1 MLRLSVIIP
10 VYNGEKCL
18 PMLIES
24 FRAQDVA
31 QEDYELLFVDDG
43 SSDSSVSL
51 IEQYSKEFSNI
62 RLMRHEKNLR
72 LASTCNT
79 GLDYAKGAYLW
90 FVDQDDRVE
99 SGSIG
104 LLLKEV
110 ESRKL
115 DLLLFNFRRMNQN
128 GEVKASPKV
137 FEDADEMDGVSFI
150 SKYFP
155 ANFDDYLLGY
165 RWRALFSKEYLLKQG
180 IRFIDGMMYDD
191 TTILF
196 KSIIYANHIASLSGY
211 YYYYCVNDAS
221 ITYARGKK
229 GERIFEFAFLVG
241 NEVTDF
247 AKKVQSINDSWA
259 RILRQRAKKYYN
271 GFVLDL
277 LRTSKNERHKFY
289 ELIRANDEVVGEV
302 KPELNVLGKMLL
314 MPLIGRLL
322 AETLSCVY
330 RLKHG
335 KL

>member
-1 MLRLSVIIP
+1 MLRLSVVIP

-24 FRAQDVA
+24 LLDQDLA
-31 QEDYELLFVDDG
+31 DEDYELLFVDDG
-43 SSDSSVSL
+43 SPDNSVSL
-51 IEQYSKEFSNI
+51 IERYSKEYRNI
-62 RLMRHEKNLR
+62 RLVRHGKNLR
-72 LASTCNT
+72 LASACNT
-79 GLDYAKGAYLW
+79 GLDHARGAYIW
-90 FVDQDDRVE
+90 FVDQDDRIVPNCM
-99 SGSIG
+99 G
-104 LLLKEV
+104 LLLQMA
-110 ESRKL
+110 ESQKL
-115 DLLLFNFRRMNQN
+115 DLLVFNFRRMNQN

-137 FEDADEMDGVSFI
+137 FEDTDEMDGVSFL

-155 ANFDDYLLGY
+155 TNFDDYLLGY

-196 KSIIYANHIASLSGY
+196 KSIIYANHIASSSGY
-211 YYYYCVNDAS
+211 FYYYCVNDAS

-247 AKKVQSINDSWA
+247 AQKVQSINDSWA

-277 LRTSKNERHKFY
+277 LRTSKKERHKFY

-335 KL
+335 RL

>member
-1 MLRLSVIIP
+1 MLRLSVVIP

-24 FRAQDVA
+24 LLDQDLA
-31 QEDYELLFVDDG
+31 DEDYELLFVDDG
-43 SSDSSVSL
+43 STDNSVSL
-51 IEQYSKEFSNI
+51 IERYSKEYRNI
-62 RLMRHEKNLR
+62 RLVRHGKNLR
-72 LASTCNT
+72 LASACNT
-79 GLDYAKGAYLW
+79 GLDHARGAYIW
-90 FVDQDDRVE
+90 FVDQDDRIVPNCM
-99 SGSIG
+99 G
-104 LLLKEV
+104 LLLQMA
-110 ESRKL
+110 ESQKL
-115 DLLLFNFRRMNQN
+115 DLLVFNFRRMNQN

-137 FEDADEMDGVSFI
+137 FEDTDEMDGVSFI

-155 ANFDDYLLGY
+155 TNFDNYLLGY
-165 RWRALFSKEYLLKQG
+165 RWRALFSKEYLLRQG

-196 KSIIYANHIASLSGY
+196 KSIIYANHIASSSGY

-247 AKKVQSINDSWA
+247 AQKVQSINDSWA
-259 RILRQRAKKYYN
+259 KILRQRAKKYYN

-277 LRTSKNERHKFY
+277 LRTSKKERRRFY
-289 ELIRANDEVVGEV
+289 ELILANDEVVGEV

>member
-1 MLRLSVIIP
+1 MLRLSVVIP

-24 FRAQDVA
+24 LLDQDLA
-31 QEDYELLFVDDG
+31 DEDYELLFIDDG
-43 SSDSSVSL
+43 SPDNSVSL
-51 IEQYSKEFSNI
+51 IERYSKEYRNI
-62 RLMRHEKNLR
+62 RLVRHGKNLR
-72 LASTCNT
+72 LASACNT
-79 GLDYAKGAYLW
+79 GLDHARGAYIW
-90 FVDQDDRVE
+90 FVDQDDRIVPNCM
-99 SGSIG
+99 G
-104 LLLKEV
+104 LLLQMA
-110 ESRKL
+110 ESQKL
-115 DLLLFNFRRMNQN
+115 DLLVFNFRRMNQN

-137 FEDADEMDGVSFI
+137 FEDTDEMDGVSFL

-155 ANFDDYLLGY
+155 TNFDDYLLGY
-165 RWRALFSKEYLLKQG
+165 RWRALFSKEYLLRQG

-196 KSIIYANHIASLSGY
+196 KSIIYANHIASSSGY
-211 YYYYCVNDAS
+211 FYYYCVNDAS

-247 AKKVQSINDSWA
+247 AQKVQSINDSWA
-259 RILRQRAKKYYN
+259 KILRQRAKKYYN

-277 LRTSKNERHKFY
+277 LRTSKKERRRFY
-289 ELIRANDEVVGEV
+289 ELIRAYDEVVGEV